1 MARCMERA
9 KSSGRSDDTEE
20 IITKRLRTYNDMS
33 KPVVELYQKFGK
45 VREVNGEADPLQVWK
60 VTRQVMLP

>member
-1 MARCMERA
+1 MERA

-45 VREVNGEADPLQVWK
+45 VREVSGEADPLQVWK
-60 VTRQVMLP
+60 VTR